1 MQTVRGLEISQ
12 KVLLGEEAFIKY
24 KRENRKWYAILCMA
38 LVSIFI
44 MVAFAIINKELE
56 LGIYIGALLFVYCI
70 PLGVLASK
78 IKVALPYGFY
88 LLYFLHQ
95 FWVSFFS
102 RFNDKKRFQAW
113 VALSSDEY
121 KDTQRFIVQ
130 LLTSDYAWVKH

>member
-1 MQTVRGLEISQ
+1 MQTVRGLEISP

-78 IKVALPYGFY
+78 NKSSPAIWVLFTLFFTPVLGFVFSHALMTRKGF
-88 LLYFLHQ
+88 
-95 FWVSFFS
+95 
-102 RFNDKKRFQAW
+102 
-113 VALSSDEY
+113 
-121 KDTQRFIVQ
+121 
-130 LLTSDYAWVKH
+130 KHEWL